1 MKGHKIKAF
10 AVSATLSI
18 LPCILAG
25 GIVGLFFISSF
36 WYWTI
41 GITVLSFFYVCL
53 DRVPVRLF
61 AGSMRGLSIWS
72 LLKYG
77 FASTEKRPVI
87 SAEMANE
94 ENEWRTMTYNHFYGD
109 DR

>member
-1 MKGHKIKAF
+1 MQKLKAI
-10 AVSATLSI
+10 AVSAVWTL
-18 LPCILAG
+18 LPCFAVG
-25 GIVGLFFISSF
+25 VFVGIFFTASF

-41 GITVLSFFYVCL
+41 GIACLTFLYVCL
-53 DRVPVRLF
+53 DRIPVRLF
-61 AGSMRGLSIWS
+61 DGSMLRLSLWS

-77 FASTEKRPVI
+77 FTCTEKKPVI
-87 SAEMANE
+87 SEEMVNE

>member
-1 MKGHKIKAF
+1 VRMKLRAF
-10 AVSATLSI
+10 VVSVVGTV
-18 LPCILAG
+18 LPCFVAG
-25 GIVGLFFISSF
+25 AIVGIFFRSSF
-36 WYWTI
+36 WYWTL
-41 GITVLSFFYVCL
+41 GIAVLALFYVCL
-53 DRVPVRLF
+53 DRIPVRLF
-61 AGSMRGLSIWS
+61 AGSMQGLSFWS

-87 SAEMANE
+87 SAEMVNE